1 MIGVSLYAVTGR
13 DGQDE
18 GGAKAGL
25 PAMDISLAFPQATP
39 ASIFPPSGESFI
51 LFFFLTQFAATRSE

>member
-51 LFFFLTQFAATRSE
+51 LFFSALNFAATRSE